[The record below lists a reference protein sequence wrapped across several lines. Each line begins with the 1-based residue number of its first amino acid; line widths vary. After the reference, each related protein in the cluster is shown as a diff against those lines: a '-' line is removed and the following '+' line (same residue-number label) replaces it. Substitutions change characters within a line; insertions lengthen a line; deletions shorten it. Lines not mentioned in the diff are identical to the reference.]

1 MANSKIS
8 ALTSATTPLAGT
20 EVLPVVQS
28 SATTQ
33 VTVANLTAGRAVSA
47 LSFSAATFGAPAS
60 TTLSLQANAT
70 TYATMLGAGTNN
82 GFVGFGN
89 INPQYLIDARGTV
102 RSYGLLTTLLTL
114 PLGIS
119 ATGSTTGGTLPPS
132 TTYYF
137 KIVAVDGIGGV
148 SLPSAESTVVT
159 TSAGSTDSIAV
170 SWTALTGARTYQIW
184 YSTTTGTEANYFTS
198 TTNSFT
204 FTTTTGNTAGTIPA
218 VNTSGS
224 LGVGIANPYAYGKAV
239 VAGPAPSSG
248 LETWIQ
254 NTTDT
259 GGDNTRYAGLSFSV
273 GSDYST
279 ASIRVF
285 RTNSASDYQNAMV
298 FYTKGTGANPTIPT
312 ERLRIDSSGNVGIG
326 TASPQT
332 RLQVDGTAATSTVFN
347 VRLNN
352 TSGPTGSGVGIE
364 AYTAGVNS
372 IGNLQF
378 IRTGSA
384 YGQSAFTVSTA
395 DAAGGG
401 VLERVRVD
409 SSGNVTI
416 AVGNLTPSTAAKGVN
431 FTANT
436 PAAGMTSQLLNWY
449 EEGTWTPTVSA
460 LTGTI
465 TSYTATGAYTRIGR
479 AVTASLKITIT
490 NNGTGA
496 VVLKTTL
503 PFTPSSVQ
511 CCGAGR
517 ENNVTGV
524 GVIIIND
531 ASVNNANIVTVTN
544 TYPGG
549 TGYVITA
556 TLTYFV

>member
-33 VTVANLTAGRAVSA
+33 VTVANLTAGRAVSG

-70 TYATMLGAGTNN
+70 TYATILGAGTNN

-89 INPQYLIDARGTV
+89 TNPQYLIDARGTV

-170 SWTALTGARTYQIW
+170 AWTALTGARTYQIW

-239 VAGPAPSSG
+239 VAGATPSAG

-312 ERLRIDSSGNVGIG
+312 ERLRI
-326 TASPQT
+326 ASLGDIT
-332 RLQVDGTAATSTVFN
+332 Y
-347 VRLNN
+347 
-352 TSGPTGSGVGIE
+352 TG
-364 AYTAGVNS
+364 
-372 IGNLQF
+372 GNL
-378 IRTGSA
+378 IPA
-384 YGQSAFTVSTA
+384 
-395 DAAGGG
+395 
-401 VLERVRVD
+401 
-409 SSGNVTI
+409 
-416 AVGNLTPSTAAKGVN
+416 TAAKGIN

-449 EEGTWTPTVSA
+449 EDGTFTPNQGA
-460 LTGTI
+460 GLTLVGAF
-465 TSYTATGAYTRIGR
+465 SSTGKYTRIGR
-479 AVTASLKITIT
+479 QVSVSGTVTGATSVAVTAAGVITS
-490 NNGTGA
+490 N
-496 VVLKTTL
+496 L
-503 PFTPSSVQ
+503 PFTVGTAGHGDATNVAINASAAVICTGTSVT
-511 CCGAGR
+511 A
-517 ENNVTGV
+517 
-524 GVIIIND
+524 
-531 ASVNNANIVTVTN
+531 ASAIAA
-544 TYPGG
+544 
-549 TGYVITA
+549 TA
-556 TLTYFV
+556 TITFSATYFV